1 MVQVVQVVHSTDLS
15 EKSFKLVDGKL
26 EPVPSKDNTVVYAKK
41 AGAASYNPVRILWG
55 SGEDITFEDL
65 RDQHAAALAAEP
77 TMTYFEMGSNAG
89 TVALAKNVVDG
100 GWDMTQFYSNTGAFG
115 VTYPRA
121 RVVNKDGAPLFI
133 DKFGA
138 PVDPT
143 VYVHNYNL
151 KPEVYINLS
160 NGAEAVFEC
169 VTPQKLRSIELITN
183 LRVSGYAQP
192 ILKGVFEYTDG
203 TVVTG
208 KLTPYNNNWYMADIV
223 DQTKRLIK
231 ATLSVDNAHAAAPAM
246 QKTQTWLDT
255 ATGTLYSDASLPE
268 AAAFTP
274 VVSVAYMYGYVYPD
288 IQTKFYSLV
297 KDLVNITQDCEVR
310 ANLPSATVAA
320 NLPIPEL
327 VDGNSDTVFK
337 TTATSNALTFAISP
351 VSGKSFK
358 KLMRLNI
365 VVDVPAGTEAVAKSI
380 NSVVVATMF
389 GTRNGNSTSN
399 TRHLRI
405 EDTDIVDGK
414 VTLLF
419 NAAFANTYPDNVE
432 KLTVAL
438 SKTVAGA
445 WNINSISLL
454 GSMR

>member
-1 MVQVVQVVHSTDLS
+1 MVQVVHSTDLS
-15 EKSFKLVDGKL
+15 EKSFKLVNGKL
-26 EPVPSKDNTVVYAKK
+26 EPVPSKDNTVVYEKK

-55 SGEDITFEDL
+55 SGADITFEDL

-77 TMTYFEMGSNAG
+77 TMTYFEIGSNAG
-89 TVALAKNVVDG
+89 TEALAKNVVDG
-100 GWDMTQFYSNTGAFG
+100 GWDTMQFYSNSGSG
-115 VTYPRA
+115 ELLYPHA
-121 RVVNKDGAPLFI
+121 RVINKEGAPLFI

-143 VYVHNYNL
+143 VIRNNYNL

-160 NGAEAVFEC
+160 NGAKAVFEC
-169 VTPQKLRSIELITN
+169 VTPQKLRSLELITN

-203 TVVTG
+203 TVVTD
-208 KLTPYNNNWYMADIV
+208 KLIPYNNNWYMGDIV

-231 ATLSVDNAHAAAPAM
+231 VTLSVDNAHAAAPAM
-246 QKTQTWLDT
+246 QKTQAWLDT

-274 VVSVAYMYGYVYPD
+274 VASVSFLCGYVNPYMP
-288 IQTKFYSLV
+288 TKFYSLV
-297 KDLVNITQDCEVR
+297 TDLENITQDCEVR

-327 VDGNSDTVFK
+327 VDGNSNTVFK
-337 TTATSNALTFAISP
+337 TTATSNALTFTISP
-351 VSGKSFK
+351 VSGKRFN
-358 KLMRLNI
+358 KLMRLHV

-380 NSVVVATMF
+380 NNAVVATMF
-389 GTRNGNSTSN
+389 GTRNGNLTSN

-405 EDTDIVDGK
+405 EDADIVDGK
-414 VTLLF
+414 VVLVF
-419 NAAFANTYPDNVE
+419 NAAFPNNYPDNVE

-438 SKTVAGA
+438 SKTVVGA
-445 WNINSISLL
+445 WNINSIDLL